1 LCVGEEGEGL
11 LHQYWCLIKK

>member
-1 LCVGEEGEGL
+1 VGEEGEGL